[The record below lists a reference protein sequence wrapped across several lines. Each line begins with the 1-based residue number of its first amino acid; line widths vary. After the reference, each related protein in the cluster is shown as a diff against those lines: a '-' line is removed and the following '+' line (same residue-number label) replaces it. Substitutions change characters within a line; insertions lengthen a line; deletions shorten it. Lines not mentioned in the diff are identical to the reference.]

1 MTPLLLQVLPILN
14 VALGLLLAFWTLTFL
29 LRIVLTWYP
38 QIDLEQGLWR
48 VVAMPTEP
56 LLSLTR
62 KVVAPIGGVDVTP
75 VIWVGLISLVRE
87 LLVGQQGVLSLVM
100 MRAQTLAWSGQH
112 VLLDKFGVHIAA
124 DEFRAIQHLE
134 MEINRGGNP
143 GDGAFVQCPLHS
155 SECVL
160 TVGSPNDHLADQRAG
175 SGPERR
181 FV

>member
-29 LRIVLTWYP
+29 LRVVLTWYP

-48 VVAMPTEP
+48 VVAVPTEP

-87 LLVGQQGVLSLVM
+87 LLVGQQGVLSLVL
-100 MRAQTLAWSGQH
+100 MRAQTLA
-112 VLLDKFGVHIAA
+112 
-124 DEFRAIQHLE
+124 
-134 MEINRGGNP
+134 
-143 GDGAFVQCPLHS
+143 
-155 SECVL
+155 
-160 TVGSPNDHLADQRAG
+160 
-175 SGPERR
+175 
-181 FV
+181 